1 MNKLIKTSISE
12 LTVVHNNLTEKE
24 SSKLDDLLQN
34 PASRFKCGLTARVY
48 PLSKNKVV
56 RIQARIWTN
65 KSYFPGTAAS
75 NTMYKT
81 LQWQT
86 ACFKVQSQHVP
97 DLFFIGF
104 KMNKNRHISVLV
116 TVMEK
121 LKPIPVKVDHIDCI
135 NLLSEIQNNMT
146 DGSHLSAT
154 AGKYLKKHKKFGTPT
169 SFNRFTTYMTS
180 QTNLEYNDIHDENAM
195 VRPSTGCLVI
205 TDPIA

>member
-34 PASRFKCGLTARVY
+34 PASRYKCGATARVY
-48 PLSKNKVV
+48 PLSKNKVA

-65 KSYFPGTAAS
+65 KHLFPGAGAV
-75 NTMYKT
+75 NALNKA

-86 ACFKVQSQHVP
+86 ACVKVQNQHVP

-121 LKPIPVKVDHIDCI
+121 LKPIPVEVDHIDCI
-135 NLLSEIQNNMT
+135 DLLCEIQENMT
-146 DGSHLSAT
+146 DGSCLSAT
-154 AGKYLKKHKKFGTPT
+154 SVKYLNKHKKFGTRN
-169 SFNRFTTYMTS
+169 SFNMFTTYMSS
-180 QTNLEYNDIHDENAM
+180 QTDLEYNDIHDENAM
-195 VRPSTGCLVI
+195 IRPSTGCLVI

>member
-1 MNKLIKTSISE
+1 MNKLFKTSISE

-34 PASRFKCGLTARVY
+34 PASRFRCGATARVY

-65 KSYFPGTAAS
+65 KHLFPRAEAV
-75 NTMYKT
+75 NAMYNA

-86 ACFKVQSQHVP
+86 ACVKVQNQHVP

-104 KMNKNRHISVLV
+104 KMNKNRRISVLV

-121 LKPIPVKVDHIDCI
+121 LKPIPDDVVDFECID
-135 NLLSEIQNNMT
+135 LLYEIQDNMN
-146 DGSHLSAT
+146 DGSCLSAT
-154 AGKYLKKHKKFGTPT
+154 AVKYLKKHKEFGTRT
-169 SFNRFTTYMTS
+169 SFNKFTTYMSS
-180 QTNLEYNDIHDENAM
+180 QTNLKYNDIHDQNAM